1 MRIFEKKWGKRREKQ
16 PWWTPLPQEVAV
28 LVLLLGVE
36 VSTVIRT
43 LHPYKEVREVRK
55 RRVDDEAQV
64 HPDRVHDRGKDH
76 DGVVIEIET

>member
-64 HPDRVHDRGKDH
+64 HPDRVQDRGKDH